1 MGGDECRGDLG
12 QQEWKEGLRDGSE
25 TDCDAWF
32 GDRGAD
38 EKTGGWAR
46 GGRAE
51 NIMVF
56 NGSEQ
61 DGQD

>member
-1 MGGDECRGDLG
+1 MGSAQQRWRKCSRGGVGGDECQGDLG

-38 EKTGGWAR
+38 EKT
-46 GGRAE
+46 
-51 NIMVF
+51 
-56 NGSEQ
+56 
-61 DGQD
+61 